1 MEQQTDSKSN
11 TTEQADPT
19 LSPSTSEES
28 TQRLSGDSQS
38 TLTPEEEARAAEAR
52 AELEKKA
59 EEAKARRASR
69 AARGSSEAAKAVR
82 ERVAAQSSE
91 EGKPRKKSA
100 RVKVDDGPAE
110 DVEVEGFEEKDI
122 EDFLGVTDELLEAFK
137 VKRLSDSQKKRLAKP
152 LTRVVN
158 KRLNKKI
165 KKFSDEA
172 QVGLIVFGLV
182 LERINLA
189 KQSRNSVRDEGT
201 GKDDAS
207 EKVTLLRTATDSH

>member
-1 MEQQTDSKSN
+1 MEQQTDSKSL
-11 TTEQADPT
+11 TTQAEDQT

-28 TQRLSGDSQS
+28 TQRSSEDSQS
-38 TLTPEEEARAAEAR
+38 VLTPEEEARAAQAR
-52 AELEKKA
+52 EDLEKKA

-69 AARGSSEAAKAVR
+69 GGRGSSEAARAVR
-82 ERVAAQSSE
+82 ERTAAQSAE
-91 EGKPRKKSA
+91 TGEPKKKRA
-100 RVKVDDGPAE
+100 KVKVDDGPAE
-110 DVEVEGFEEKDI
+110 EVEVEGFEEKDI

-189 KQSRNSVRDEGT
+189 KQSRNSVRDEGA

-207 EKVTLLRTATDSH
+207 QKITQLRAAADSH